1 MIQKYYNSILE
12 QVFAQIGKKE
22 HNIVLAKYSND
33 FSLKQLEISEQITN
47 NKKVHFAAHEFR
59 AEKLSGA
66 YEPFLD
72 LIFELFDQQKEM
84 TFDEF
89 LDKCNVYSLQRP
101 IIAAYRETG
110 KCIRKESLL
119 YTEVDYERERMH
131 DAIVAMLVEV
141 SKIQPFM
148 LWINR
153 VQFAG
158 MGTIEIVYEL
168 LKAEHTENI
177 GIVLGMN
184 EQQRLPEYMLPG
196 WESVTEELDNN
207 VAIFRIG
214 NAGESREQRDEI
226 ITAESIEED
235 IRTLQNLVFFMDF
248 EQALFYL
255 EKVDRRIRFEN
266 FTVSDEVKYEL
277 WQFYAYVSV
286 YMRDLPKA
294 LEISEGIL
302 QLAEKKKNRR
312 MRFHAYYIR
321 SVVYM
326 Y

>member
-119 YTEVDYERERMH
+119 YTEVDYERSGYM
-131 DAIVAMLVEV
+131 ML
-141 SKIQPFM
+141 
-148 LWINR
+148 LW
-153 VQFAG
+153 QC
-158 MGTIEIVYEL
+158 L
-168 LKAEHTENI
+168 LKFLRYSRLCFGLT
-177 GIVLGMN
+177 VCS
-184 EQQRLPEYMLPG
+184 LPE
-196 WESVTEELDNN
+196 WE
-207 VAIFRIG
+207 
-214 NAGESREQRDEI
+214 
-226 ITAESIEED
+226 
-235 IRTLQNLVFFMDF
+235 
-248 EQALFYL
+248 
-255 EKVDRRIRFEN
+255 
-266 FTVSDEVKYEL
+266 
-277 WQFYAYVSV
+277 
-286 YMRDLPKA
+286 P
-294 LEISEGIL
+294 
-302 QLAEKKKNRR
+302 
-312 MRFHAYYIR
+312 
-321 SVVYM
+321 
-326 Y
+326 

>member
-101 IIAAYRETG
+101 IIVAYRETG

-207 VAIFRIG
+207 VAIFRIENPG
-214 NAGESREQRDEI
+214 NKEMRL
-226 ITAESIEED
+226 
-235 IRTLQNLVFFMDF
+235 LQ
-248 EQALFYL
+248 Q
-255 EKVDRRIRFEN
+255 KVL
-266 FTVSDEVKYEL
+266 K
-277 WQFYAYVSV
+277 
-286 YMRDLPKA
+286 K
-294 LEISEGIL
+294 ISEHYRIL
-302 QLAEKKKNRR
+302 FFSWILNRHCFIWR
-312 MRFHAYYIR
+312 K
-321 SVVYM
+321 
-326 Y
+326 